1 MRRSARPSAKVRVLA
16 PQHSPQHSPQRRS
29 SSLASS
35 AGPAAPAFKDQSATV
50 RCPLLIGC
58 AAASNQRLPLGLPGA
73 HRLRE
78 GAGENKSGGQGP
90 EGRGRATPR
99 EQLAGGAVGGALEMR
114 GGRGS
119 RLLIW
124 AGRTRVLSRTL
135 VRGYVCATLGDGG
148 VGVGLKSEAAERP
161 ELVCWWER
169 ERTGLRSRL
178 HVRGLFGLCL
188 RE

>member
-1 MRRSARPSAKVRVLA
+1 M
-16 PQHSPQHSPQRRS
+16 
-29 SSLASS
+29 
-35 AGPAAPAFKDQSATV
+35 

-58 AAASNQRLPLGLPGA
+58 AAVSNQRLPLGLPGA

-78 GAGENKSGGQGP
+78 GAGENKGGGQGP

-99 EQLAGGAVGGALEMR
+99 ERLAGGAVGGALEMR

-135 VRGYVCATLGDGG
+135 VRGYVCAALGGRWG
-148 VGVGLKSEAAERP
+148 GLKSEAAEGP

-169 ERTGLRSRL
+169 ERTGLPTRL
-178 HVRGLFGLCL
+178 HVRGLFGFCL